1 MPTVVITGAN
11 RGIGLEFARQYAA
24 DGWRVVATARD
35 PGKADVLRATAGIEV
50 HGLDVADPAAISA
63 FGAALGGEQ
72 VDLLINNAG
81 IMGPA
86 FPHQSK
92 DGIDTALWVQTLKVN
107 TLAPVLMTLAL
118 KENLGKAS
126 RATVASITSQLGSI
140 SQNESG
146 GMYAYRVSKAG
157 LNMANK
163 SLSVDLRDWNIS
175 CIVLHP
181 GWVQT
186 DMGGPQAPVRIV
198 DSVTGMRK
206 VIGGTTMEHSGR
218 FYAYDGRELPW

>member
-35 PGKADVLRATAGIEV
+35 PARAQALAEV
-50 HGLDVADPAAISA
+50 PGVEIRALDVADPAAIAA
-63 FGAALGGEQ
+63 FSRELGDERID
-72 VDLLINNAG
+72 VLINNAG
-81 IMGPA
+81 VMGPP
-86 FPHQSK
+86 FPQQSK
-92 DGIDTALWVQTLKVN
+92 DGLDAEGWVAAMRVN
-107 TLAPVLMTLAL
+107 TLAPILMVLAL
-118 KENLGKAS
+118 KEKLCKSS
-126 RATVASITSQLGSI
+126 RPTVASISSQLGSI
-140 SQNESG
+140 EENQSG

-163 SLSVDLRDWNIS
+163 SLAVDLRDWNIC

-186 DMGGPQAPVRIV
+186 DMGGEQAPVKPA
-198 DSVTGMRK
+198 DSVAGLRK
-206 VIGGTTMEHSGR
+206 VIGGATMEHTGCFFS
-218 FYAYDGRELPW
+218 YDGREIPW